1 MFSTFTA
8 IFEAL
13 AEIEN
18 ELAAEATSSR
28 WDQLIDTLLSLRN
41 TMDKCIRFWF
51 KFEERINEIQES
63 YAITL
68 PDTLPPGFGTD

>member
-28 WDQLIDTLLSLRN
+28 RDQLIDTLLSLRN
-41 TMDKCIRFWF
+41 TMDKCIQFWF
-51 KFEERINEIQES
+51 KFEERVK
-63 YAITL
+63 A
-68 PDTLPPGFGTD
+68 FF